1 MAMKR
6 RQRNVKRAPVTKNT
20 TLGDLVDRH
29 PEAIPVLFSH
39 GLHCI
44 GCHFAATETIG
55 QGCKA
60 HGMDTKDVRALLKDV
75 NAAIKEAA
83 HRPAITL
90 TPAAATALKD
100 VMKAT
105 KKKGGL
111 RVMAVEGGRAG
122 TTYDMSIEASPN
134 KDDEVLEHSGIKIF
148 VDKESLRRLRGC
160 SIDYLEHKQGF
171 AVRRG
176 P

>member
-1 MAMKR
+1 MARKPG
-6 RQRNVKRAPVTKNT
+6 KTAKTKQQATEST

-29 PEAIPVLFSH
+29 PEAVPVLFSH

-60 HGMDTKDVRALLKDV
+60 HGMDANGIRALLKDV

-83 HRPAITL
+83 HRPAIML
-90 TPAAATALKD
+90 TPVAATALKG
-100 VMKAT
+100 VMKAS

-111 RVMAVEGGRAG
+111 RVIAIETGPGQLA
-122 TTYDMSIEASPN
+122 YDLAIEEKPN
-134 KDDEVLEHSGIKIF
+134 KDDEVLEHRGVKMF
-148 VDKESLRRLRGC
+148 VDKQSLRKARGC
-160 SIDYLEHKQGF
+160 TIDYLEHKQGF
-171 AVRRG
+171 AVRRN
-176 P
+176 